1 MERRKII
8 RIDRHYYLF
17 FNRYASLKSNGQA
30 GWEEKG
36 RLYDIKGIDS
46 LLRGRAFEF
55 VVSEEVSL
63 DLQAYREFKE
73 QHRREHYG
81 RLEGVQ

>member
-17 FNRYASLKSNGQA
+17 FNRYASLKSDGRA

-36 RLYDIKGIDS
+36 RLYNIKGIDS
-46 LLRGRAFEF
+46 LLQGRAFEF
-55 VVSEEVSL
+55 VVSEEVSQ
-63 DLQAYREFKE
+63 DLQAYREFRE
-73 QHRREHYG
+73 QHRRE
-81 RLEGVQ
+81 RESRIEGVQ